1 MKYIITALSTTL
13 FMSLMLH
20 IANYEDIYHT
30 KQNDEI
36 GNKIIRTMSDR
47 IMELESKVVDE

>member
-30 KQNDEI
+30 KESD
-36 GNKIIRTMSDR
+36 KISSQIISKMSDR
-47 IMELESKVVDE
+47 IVELELQIAD